1 MKSIFLEIDQN
12 ISFKN
17 TKTDDP
23 NFAVTVVVS
32 SSIQRYSDCQFSS
45 LSYEGG
51 NTWVSVHNFTKDEL
65 RKLAENYDHESWY
78 DDAMKMFNKGQ
89 YRKLIKYIN
98 DFGIDK
104 MFIEYFDDTTK
115 WIYNNSH
122 ITCFADNGEGPY
134 VLAFIYG
141 KLDQIQNDNWFV
153 SSNTNWIANIMA
165 NGWSNFY
172 HYYNKGLT
180 MDINTEYPEI

>member
-23 NFAVTVVVS
+23 NFAVTVVFS

-45 LSYEGG
+45 WSYEGG

-65 RKLAENYDHESWY
+65 RKLAEYYDRYEA
-78 DDAMKMFNKGQ
+78 DEEAVKMFNKGQ
-89 YRKLIKYIN
+89 YRKLVKYIN
-98 DFGIDK
+98 DFCMDNN
-104 MFIEYFDDTTK
+104 FLEYFDDTTK
-115 WIYNNSH
+115 WLYNNSH

-141 KLDQIQNDNWFV
+141 KLDQIQNDNWFM
-153 SSNTNWIANIMA
+153 SSNANWIADIMA

-172 HYYNKGLT
+172 YYYNKGLT
-180 MDINTEYPEI
+180 MDINTRYPEI